1 MLYSRLTVDFSW
13 MWSKNFI
20 QESLNEKVHIL
31 ENEIKTTS
39 TSLHTYYESQM
50 EAIFLEVSFVTYG
63 QPSCRLLCLPF
74 LSLTHSPTVC
84 LFISF
89 PPSLSLTFSIPSSLL
104 LEEVVA
110 KSNYSLGSVKLPNW
124 GGHLSF
130 AEALKL
136 FGKTLRKLKM
146 VD

>member
-1 MLYSRLTVDFSW
+1 MFCSYCSVITMLYSRLTVDFSC

-63 QPSCRLLCLPF
+63 QPISVVDC
-74 LSLTHSPTVC
+74 SAC
-84 LFISF
+84 LFS
-89 PPSLSLTFSIPSSLL
+89 P
-104 LEEVVA
+104 
-110 KSNYSLGSVKLPNW
+110 
-124 GGHLSF
+124 
-130 AEALKL
+130 
-136 FGKTLRKLKM
+136 
-146 VD
+146 